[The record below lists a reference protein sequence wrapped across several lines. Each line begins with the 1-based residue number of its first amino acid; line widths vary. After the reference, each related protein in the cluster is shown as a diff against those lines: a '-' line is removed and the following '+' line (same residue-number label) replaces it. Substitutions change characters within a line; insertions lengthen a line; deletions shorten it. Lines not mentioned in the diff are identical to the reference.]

1 MLKNPITC
9 AGRVTKLMYESNICP
24 AFISLRLTAATD
36 VTELLVY
43 RVLVGYIGIVFA
55 SLQVRSNN

>member
-9 AGRVTKLMYESNICP
+9 AGRVTKLMYESNICL
-24 AFISLRLTAATD
+24 AFISLTAATD

-43 RVLVGYIGIVFA
+43 RVQVGYSGIVFA